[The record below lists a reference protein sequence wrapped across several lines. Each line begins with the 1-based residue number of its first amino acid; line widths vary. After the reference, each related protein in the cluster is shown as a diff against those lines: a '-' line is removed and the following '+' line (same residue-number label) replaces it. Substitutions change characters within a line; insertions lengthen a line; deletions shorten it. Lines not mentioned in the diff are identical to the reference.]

1 MAGGMTRQEEEW
13 QVQRPMT
20 GESAFI
26 QEPGPD
32 TLEGQ
37 GSGHEDFGIA
47 RLKKTQ
53 LYSVGNKKTLKDC

>member
-47 RLKKTQ
+47 RLKKPNFI
-53 LYSVGNKKTLKDC
+53 L